1 MNINELST
9 PAGVQSFIES
19 QISPDVDQE
28 IERRRMAYQAAKV
41 AHEAA
46 QQRLADHEATSPEA
60 DPGAWAA
67 QRRTLADVVP
77 VFAEIRTKRGT
88 ELQEAA
94 GTKVRIIFDTLG
106 QLESEAG
113 SAAKQAQIELQ
124 RQIDELEAQIDRLKR
139 EGLPEAH
146 TADAMFGAVHTVR
159 NDYRQLYTNHPDLS
173 FN

>member
-1 MNINELST
+1 MNIESFTT

-28 IERRRMAYQAAKV
+28 IERRRVAYQEAKAAY
-41 AHEAA
+41 EAA
-46 QQRLADHEATSPEA
+46 LQRLAAHEATSPEV
-60 DPGAWAA
+60 DPGAWA
-67 QRRTLADVVP
+67 QTRRTLTDLEP

-124 RQIDELEAQIDRLKR
+124 RQIDELQAQIDRLKR

-146 TADAMFGAVHTVR
+146 TADAMWGAVHTVR

-173 FN
+173 LN